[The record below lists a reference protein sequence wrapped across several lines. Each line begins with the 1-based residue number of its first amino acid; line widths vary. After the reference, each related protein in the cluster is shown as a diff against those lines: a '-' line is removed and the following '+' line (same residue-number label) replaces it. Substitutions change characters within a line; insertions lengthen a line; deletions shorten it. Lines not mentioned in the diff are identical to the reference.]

1 VRSRLHIDS
10 LIGKVVITP
19 ESSVQILETVIGI
32 QSKLAFDEW
41 KYLKVGC
48 VLCVGCVLLHVLLHS
63 LYTHYT
69 LTIHSLYTHYTLT
82 IHSLYTGGVLRP

>member
-1 VRSRLHIDS
+1 MTKYLVSNRFLRVLGVRSRLHIDS

-41 KYLKVGC
+41 KYLKVEYVQCVVC
-48 VLCVGCVLLHVLLHS
+48 VLCVGYAPYSLLPEG
-63 LYTHYT
+63 
-69 LTIHSLYTHYTLT
+69 I
-82 IHSLYTGGVLRP
+82 VLRP